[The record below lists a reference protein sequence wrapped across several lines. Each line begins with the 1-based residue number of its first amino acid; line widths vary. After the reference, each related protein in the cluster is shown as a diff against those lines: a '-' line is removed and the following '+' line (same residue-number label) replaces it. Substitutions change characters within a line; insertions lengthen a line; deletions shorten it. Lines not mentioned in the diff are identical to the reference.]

1 MRGQNFLHYAGMK
14 TPTPDQNKDTPQGL
28 VFAISAYVMWGFLP
42 LYMKAVAHVASIEV
56 VAHRVIWS
64 VPVAALVLIV
74 LRRGA
79 DLRAALTHPR
89 SLALAALTA
98 SLISVNWLIYVYAI
112 ATERALDAA
121 LGYYIN
127 PLFSV
132 FLGIVLLGERPTR
145 AQIVAIALAS
155 LAVIILFATAARPPW
170 IPVALMLTWGFY
182 AYFKK
187 SLAIGPNQAFM
198 LEVLLLS
205 IPALPFVIYLYQTGQ
220 GSFLTNSYDTW
231 MLLAAG
237 IITAVPL
244 IVFANG
250 AKRLRLSTTAI
261 LQYIA
266 PSMIFICA
274 YFVFGETLDTARMIA
289 FPLIWSALVI
299 YSISMIREMRRR

>member
-1 MRGQNFLHYAGMK
+1 MNA
-14 TPTPDQNKDTPQGL
+14 PTNNQNKDTPQGL
-28 VFAISAYVMWGFLP
+28 AFAISAYVMWGFLP
-42 LYMKAVAHVASIEV
+42 LYMKAVSHVPSIEV
-56 VAHRVIWS
+56 VAHRIIWS

-74 LRRGA
+74 LRRGSA
-79 DLRAALTHPR
+79 LKEALTTPKM
-89 SLALAALTA
+89 LALGALTA
-98 SLISVNWLIYVYAI
+98 TLISVNWLIYVYAI

-132 FLGIVLLGERPTR
+132 FLGIILLGERPTR
-145 AQIVAIALAS
+145 AQMVAITLACV
-155 LAVIILFATAARPPW
+155 AVIVLFATAARPPW

-187 SLAIGPNQAFM
+187 SLSIGPNQAFT

-220 GSFLTNSYDTW
+220 GNFLTNSYDTW
-231 MLLAAG
+231 MLMAAG
-237 IITAVPL
+237 LITAVPL

-266 PSMIFICA
+266 PSMIFICG
-274 YFVFGETLDTARMIA
+274 YFVFGETLDTARLIA
-289 FPLIWSALVI
+289 FPLIWAALVI
-299 YSISMIREMRRR
+299 YSTSMIREMRRT